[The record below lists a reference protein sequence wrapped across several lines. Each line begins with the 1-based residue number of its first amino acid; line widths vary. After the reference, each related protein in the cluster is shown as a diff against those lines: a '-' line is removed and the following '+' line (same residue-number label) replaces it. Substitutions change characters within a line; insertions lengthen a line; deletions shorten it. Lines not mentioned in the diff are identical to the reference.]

1 MEFSTPKS
9 GILDEQVPGEVLS
22 AEQAERAELEAA
34 LAGADPVL
42 AAQLRQQHERL
53 ASFRRA
59 QSVRGGSASG
69 LNPQISQFIDQVR
82 QGVSQVGSDLVGLG
96 QGLAQVPGQ
105 VLGGINENVVQPAVE
120 GFSQFID
127 PVGFAQ
133 DQLAPA
139 SAAVSPLDETQ
150 PAMAPL
156 PLGNLSPGAQ
166 VAAMQQETDL
176 LNRTAADAA
185 QQEALLAEFNRITAA
200 ASAPQVGLEA
210 NIINNMV
217 ATDAARR
224 NADLA
229 ASLLTPQ
236 TQLNPLMAASQ
247 PLAIQNPTQAIP
259 NLGAASGLVQRL
271 APEPNVPSLRP
282 ALARNQ
288 QNQIDQAG
296 VYQRLSEAELKRLQ
310 SIQQQA
316 AEAFIAQANQRL
328 REPRDQ

>member
-34 LAGADPVL
+34 L
-42 AAQLRQQHERL
+42 
-53 ASFRRA
+53 
-59 QSVRGGSASG
+59 
-69 LNPQISQFIDQVR
+69 
-82 QGVSQVGSDLVGLG
+82 
-96 QGLAQVPGQ
+96 LAQVPGQ

-139 SAAVSPLDETQ
+139 SATVSPLDETQ

-156 PLGNLSPGAQ
+156 PLGNLSPEAQ

-200 ASAPQVGLEA
+200 ASVD
-210 NIINNMV
+210 V
-217 ATDAARR
+217 T
-224 NADLA
+224 
-229 ASLLTPQ
+229 Q
-236 TQLNPLMAASQ
+236 TL
-247 PLAIQNPTQAIP
+247 
-259 NLGAASGLVQRL
+259 RL
-271 APEPNVPSLRP
+271 AC
-282 ALARNQ
+282 
-288 QNQIDQAG
+288 
-296 VYQRLSEAELKRLQ
+296 
-310 SIQQQA
+310 
-316 AEAFIAQANQRL
+316 
-328 REPRDQ
+328 